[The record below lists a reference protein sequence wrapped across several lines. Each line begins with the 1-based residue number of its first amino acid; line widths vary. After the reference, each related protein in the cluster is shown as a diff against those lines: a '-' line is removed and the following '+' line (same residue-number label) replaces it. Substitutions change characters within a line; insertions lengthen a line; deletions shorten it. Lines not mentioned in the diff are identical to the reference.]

1 MLVKMCAR
9 CQKIIEAPNRY
20 CNKCRTIIEKQTEE
34 IKQRNNSRYNKQRDK
49 KYTQFYNSKAWR
61 TLRSKYINKHYLCEK
76 CEEEAKLRN
85 EYAIQLAEEVHHK
98 EPIQTTTG
106 WLRRLDW
113 NNLISLCHMHHDIA
127 HGRFKGK
134 RKQK

>member
-20 CNKCRTIIEKQTEE
+20 CDKCRTIVEKQTEE

-61 TLRSKYINKHYLCEK
+61 KLSKKYRDKHYLCEECQK
-76 CEEEAKLRN
+76 EAKQGNKYTIELS
-85 EYAIQLAEEVHHK
+85 EEVHHIQ
-98 EPIQTTTG
+98 PIKTPEG
-106 WLRRLDW
+106 WERRLDW
-113 NNLISLCHMHHDIA
+113 NNLKALCHIHHDIA
-127 HGRFKGK
+127 EGRFKRRRG
-134 RKQK
+134 